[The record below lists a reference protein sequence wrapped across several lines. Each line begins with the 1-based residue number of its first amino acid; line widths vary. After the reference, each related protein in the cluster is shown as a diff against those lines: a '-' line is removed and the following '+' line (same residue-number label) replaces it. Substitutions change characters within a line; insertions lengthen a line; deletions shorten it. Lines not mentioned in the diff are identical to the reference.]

1 MNCEYCGKDFYH
13 KSNLVRHQTT
23 SKKCIKIQQDNNSNV
38 VIKLFICEHCDK
50 QLSSKQSLI
59 RHLNFCMNKK
69 DNEIN
74 ELKNNFQNEITEI
87 KLRLESINNANNINN
102 TNNIMNSNNT
112 NTINNITNIN
122 INNIDFMSYMTSEK
136 IREVFDK
143 CYNIQTL
150 SGSKES
156 LAHFTIDNFLSGS
169 DKPIYL
175 CSDKERNKFCFY
187 DKNNKKIDDTNAQIL
202 INLITTY
209 GLKSIKKLYKR
220 YTKRIKEKSDDI
232 DIAYN
237 NIMNL
242 KTDGKDYINE
252 LSTLL
257 PKTIEERTIRDSIV
271 IQDDEDETSSD
282 EEDLDEEESEIV
294 REKQTGHLANQ
305 RLSEGKRGLTCL
317 ESPD

>member
-1 MNCEYCGKDFYH
+1 
-13 KSNLVRHQTT
+13 
-23 SKKCIKIQQDNNSNV
+23 
-38 VIKLFICEHCDK
+38 
-50 QLSSKQSLI
+50 
-59 RHLNFCMNKK
+59 
-69 DNEIN
+69 
-74 ELKNNFQNEITEI
+74 
-87 KLRLESINNANNINN
+87 
-102 TNNIMNSNNT
+102 
-112 NTINNITNIN
+112 
-122 INNIDFMSYMTSEK
+122 MTCEK

-150 SGSKES
+150 FGSKES

-271 IQDDEDETSSD
+271 IQDDDEDETSSD
-282 EEDLDEEESEIV
+282 EEDLDEEILGFRKSELYKYKVHYIKTGQIIAPSSF
-294 REKQTGHLANQ
+294 EKTKENI
-305 RLSEGKRGLTCL
+305 L
-317 ESPD
+317 EYKKYLNA